1 LVKATRFG
9 SCSPLSKVL
18 LAALSIAALCT
29 AACAGGPS
37 GSASTIA
44 PPPPTPTVVTNA
56 TYGDALRRFQAMP
69 VSDKGRLTL
78 RDRLVEHLI
87 AKGPDETSEAA
98 DDKYAALVGHLY
110 AVTSLYLPEELE
122 QNLLPPGLDGTA
134 RALYKAG
141 SPRGD
146 EARVLAALLVLRS
159 LHPKDAESAQMYEK
173 IKEWS
178 FESRA
183 ALSGPLERFQEG
195 LIDAWEEHARLTPT
209 PEVLRTLSRL
219 YIEHRD
225 ELVRLY
231 SAGRLM
237 HESAFEGVQNTAISI
252 AGVYLRQGQV
262 NAALSH
268 VQALG
273 SLAGSEARFTE
284 RLEASQEESADGAL
298 ALLDLIRIYYEGGAL
313 DIANGIALAGLRQRP
328 YEPAFAVRLGRIAAE
343 SGDFE
348 AAMGWYAEAVR
359 LAPDERIVYD
369 EILDVLNGKM
379 EQGLFGADVEQTR
392 AIGNRAA
399 QILEQRMTRWPD
411 PPPPVKPDELYLA
424 LGVAEM
430 NAGHPDEAERRL
442 RAGLAAQESVAA
454 HLQLGF
460 LLGRIGRSKDSAGSY
475 QRALELIAARESDPD
490 PPRRAEVLESLGD
503 AQRLS
508 GDTAQ
513 ANASYEKALAV
524 WDANLARL
532 RGQRLGIAQLRRGVL
547 LGRLHRSQETRAAFE
562 KALELA
568 PDVRET
574 YASILVHLLVNEPD
588 AVFAHRVFRQAQNQ
602 MSLAPEWKVY
612 FALWLQAIAHR
623 SRAAIEPDVQQILA
637 ELAAGTDWFAKLAQ
651 FASGKLAFDAL
662 YAAGKD
668 IGQHTEAQFYES
680 MRRLGTG
687 DTAGAREMLQ
697 RVLQGQMVSFYE
709 YAIAQELLA
718 LPVASTQLTQAP

>member
-1 LVKATRFG
+1 VPILEGLGFNVISERTFRVA
-9 SCSPLSKVL
+9 PSKDGAEPGVWL
-18 LAALSIAALCT
+18 HDMALESASDTAIELEAIDPAVEAALMAIF
-29 AACAGGPS
+29 AGQMES
-37 GSASTIA
+37 
-44 PPPPTPTVVTNA
+44 
-56 TYGDALRRFQAMP
+56 
-69 VSDKGRLTL
+69 
-78 RDRLVEHLI
+78 DRL
-87 AKGPDETSEAA
+87 
-98 DDKYAALVGHLY
+98 
-110 AVTSLYLPEELE
+110 
-122 QNLLPPGLDGTA
+122 N
-134 RALYKAG
+134 
-141 SPRGD
+141 
-146 EARVLAALLVLRS
+146 
-159 LHPKDAESAQMYEK
+159 
-173 IKEWS
+173 
-178 FESRA
+178 
-183 ALSGPLERFQEG
+183 G
-195 LIDAWEEHARLTPT
+195 LILHANLAWR
-209 PEVLRTLSRL
+209 EVTMLRTLSRL

-237 HESAFEGVQNTAISI
+237 HEGAFEGVQNTAISI

-399 QILEQRMTRWPD
+399 QILEQRMTRWPE

-430 NAGHPDEAERRL
+430 NAGHPEEAERRL

-460 LLGRIGRSKDSAGSY
+460 LLGRIGRSKDGATNY
-475 QRALELIAARESDPD
+475 QRALELIEARESDPD

-513 ANASYEKALAV
+513 ANASYEKSLAV
-524 WDANLARL
+524 WDANIGRL
-532 RGQRLGIAQLRRGVL
+532 RGQRLGVAQLRRGVL
-547 LGRLHRSQETRAAFE
+547 LGRLHRSADARAAFE

-574 YASILVHLLVNEPD
+574 YAAILVHLLVNEPD
-588 AVFAHRVFRQAQNQ
+588 AAFAHRVFRQAQNQ
-602 MSLAPEWKVY
+602 INLAPEWKVY

-623 SRAAIEPDVQQILA
+623 SRAAVEPDVQQILA
-637 ELAAGTDWFAKLAQ
+637 ELASGTDWFAKLAQ

-718 LPVASTQLTQAP
+718 LPVATAQLTQAP

>member
-1 LVKATRFG
+1 
-9 SCSPLSKVL
+9 LSV
-18 LAALSIAALCT
+18 AALCT
-29 AACAGGPS
+29 ATACASGPS
-37 GSASTIA
+37 RPATTIA
-44 PPPPTPTVVTNA
+44 PQPPAPTVITNA

-69 VSDKGRLTL
+69 LNDKGRVAL

-87 AKGPDETSEAA
+87 AKGPDEDAE
-98 DDKYAALVGHLY
+98 DKYAALVAHLHG
-110 AVTSLYLPEELE
+110 VTSLYLPEELE

-134 RALYKAG
+134 RALYAAG

-159 LHPKDAESAQMYEK
+159 LHPSDAEPARMYEK

-195 LIDAWEEHARLTPT
+195 LIEAWEEHARLTPT

-237 HESAFEGVQNTAISI
+237 HESAFEGVQNTAIAI

-262 NAALSH
+262 NAAISH

-298 ALLDLIRIYYEGGAL
+298 AMLDLIRIYYEGGAL
-313 DIANGIALAGLRQRP
+313 DIAQGIALAGLRQRP

-379 EQGLFGADVEQTR
+379 EQGLFGTDVEQTR

-399 QILEQRMTRWPD
+399 QILEQRMQRWPE

-442 RAGLAAQESVAA
+442 RAGLASQESVAA

-460 LLGRIGRSKDSAGSY
+460 LLGRVGRAKESAGSY
-475 QRALELIAARESDPD
+475 TRALELIDARESDPD
-490 PPRRAEVLESLGD
+490 PPRRAEVLENLGD

-508 GDTAQ
+508 GEAAAAT
-513 ANASYEKALAV
+513 ASYEKSLAV
-524 WDANLARL
+524 WDANLTRL

-547 LGRLHRSQETRAAFE
+547 LGRLQRPQEARAAFD

-574 YASILVHLLVNEPD
+574 YASILVYLLISEPD
-588 AVFAHRVFRQAQNQ
+588 TAFAHRVFRQAQNQ

-612 FALWLQAIAHR
+612 FALWLQAIAQR
-623 SRAAIEPDVQQILA
+623 TRTAVDPDVRQVLA
-637 ELAAGTDWFAKLAQ
+637 ELSTGSDWFAKLAQ
-651 FASGKLAFDAL
+651 FASGTLTFDAL
-662 YAAGKD
+662 MAAGKD
-668 IGQHTEAQFYES
+668 IGQRTEAQFYES
-680 MRRLGTG
+680 MRRLGAG
-687 DTAGAREMLQ
+687 DSAGARELLQ
-697 RVLQGQMVSFYE
+697 RVLQGHMVSFYE

-718 LPVASTQLTQAP
+718 LPAASTAVSQAP